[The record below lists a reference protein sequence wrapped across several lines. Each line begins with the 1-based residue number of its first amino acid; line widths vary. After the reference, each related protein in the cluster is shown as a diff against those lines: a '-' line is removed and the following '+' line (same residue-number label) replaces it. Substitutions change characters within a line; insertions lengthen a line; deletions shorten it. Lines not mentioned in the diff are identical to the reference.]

1 MVEWGPRQ
9 PCYSSLE
16 STSWLCCSWQAF
28 LLFRKAR
35 KMGTGNGLRDIRTCE
50 QWVLYFVCAI
60 IDINDAPQIFSIIF
74 GDTFLWPLSIIYLI
88 FLMRLLFKFLAH
100 DGSFHHCSLLYL
112 AVPGC
117 TIPGICCQYRQS
129 ICGDKSVLWRFLY
142 LTNVKKSDMSPHVE
156 KFLNNV
162 W

>member
-28 LLFRKAR
+28 LLFQKAR

-50 QWVLYFVCAI
+50 QWVLYFVWHQRCTA
-60 IDINDAPQIFSIIF
+60 DIFNHFWGHFFVTSQYHIFDILDAPAFQIFSTWWVF
-74 GDTFLWPLSIIYLI
+74 SS
-88 FLMRLLFKFLAH
+88 LFT
-100 DGSFHHCSLLYL
+100 

-117 TIPGICCQYRQS
+117 TWLYHTWYLLQIPPIY
-129 ICGDKSVLWRFLY
+129 LWRQ
-142 LTNVKKSDMSPHVE
+142 VCHVE
-156 KFLNNV
+156 ISTYTWQMWRNLNNV
-162 W
+162 L